1 MPKLTRDYIDSLG
14 ITSIS
19 PWMIGEQ
26 LERTVAALHEALQK
40 SEIAT
45 PKPEQTWE
53 EPSIHA
59 PSRSMDTVVFQSKN
73 GGNSIVMNDPGSD
86 GTGHMLIVHKSGSVF
101 QIDSNGTILIKSVG
115 DTHNNTE
122 GLHYQRSSGD
132 TNMNVGGEWNVK
144 VEVGSGNVFING
156 DLNIECENFN
166 VTARAKATINAA
178 EAIQM
183 KGAKFSLEAHA
194 DNFDLVG
201 KNFKLGASESISILG
216 KEAVYVGSESSIQV
230 LSKDVL
236 NIQGKNVSMLSDEAT
251 KIQAA
256 GGALD
261 LKSSENANL
270 EATGGEI
277 HLKASADGYFT
288 TGGQMDLYGA
298 GDVYIDGPFVRL
310 AEGAFSASGAAD
322 AEAAENGVLPEPVEL
337 PEPPERRPAT
347 NTAAGVSTVSPTPP
361 AVTGHEADD
370 DDADATGANNPE
382 DPDANDPRGR
392 DQIPDYSSTTL
403 GTGPR

>member
-1 MPKLTRDYIDSLG
+1 MPKVSRDYVDNLG
-14 ITSIS
+14 VVPIS
-19 PWMIGEQ
+19 PWMSGEQ
-26 LERTVAALHEALQK
+26 VERTPAPIQGGTKK
-40 SEIAT
+40 SEIAGA
-45 PKPEQTWE
+45 KEGQSWE
-53 EPSIHA
+53 EPSVHA
-59 PSRSMDTVVFQSKN
+59 PSRSMDTVVLQSKN
-73 GGNSIVMNDPGSD
+73 GGNSIVVNDTGSD
-86 GTGHMLIVHKSGSVF
+86 GTGHILIVHNSGSVV
-101 QIDSNGTILIKSVG
+101 QIDSNGTVLIKSMG

-132 TNMNVGGEWNVK
+132 SNVNVGGEWNVK
-144 VEVGSGNVFING
+144 VEGGSGNVWING

-183 KGAKFSLEAHA
+183 KGAKFSMEAHT

-216 KEAVYVGSESSIQV
+216 KEAVYVGSESSVQV
-230 LSKDVL
+230 LSKEVL
-236 NIQGKNVSMLSDEAT
+236 NLQGKNVSMLSDEAT

-270 EATGGEI
+270 ESTGGEI

-288 TGGQMDLYGA
+288 TGGQMDMFA
-298 GDVYIDGPFVRL
+298 GGTVYIDGPFVRL
-310 AEGAFSASGAAD
+310 AEGAISASGAAD
-322 AEAAENGVLPEPVEL
+322 AVAAENGVLPVPVEL

-347 NTAAGVSTVSPTPP
+347 DTQAGVATVSPTPP
-361 AVTGHEADD
+361 AITGHDIDD
-370 DDADATGANNPE
+370 
-382 DPDANDPRGR
+382 ND
-392 DQIPDYSSTTL
+392 
-403 GTGPR
+403 